1 MNVKLR
7 SKAYVDSGE
16 VRNIL
21 YRHLSMN
28 VADVLMDWLLAG
40 MEARN
45 TNIPPDLKKRFGGGR

>member
-1 MNVKLR
+1 MDVKLR

-40 MEARN
+40 MEASN